1 MNLGS
6 KTIYGVLWSIGQE
19 MSSKFISFFITIVLA
34 RLLSPAE
41 FGLIAMLSVFIAVGN
56 SLLDS
61 GLSSSLIR
69 TPVVTQKDCSTVFYF
84 NLAGSLVIYTILFFS
99 APLIALFYHQPVL
112 INVIRIYGIALI
124 INAFFGIQQTLL
136 VKEMKFKVMTMIQ
149 LPSVICGG
157 ILGIVLAQ
165 RGYGVWSLVWMNL
178 LNPLISTVLHWWYS
192 AWRPVIL
199 FNLHS
204 LKKHFDYGYKLTLS
218 GLIDN
223 VYQNIY
229 TILIGKFYA
238 PAQLGFYSRAESI
251 SQLPVGI
258 LSSAINKVT
267 FPMFV
272 KIADDKEQLVNVYK
286 KVMLQVLFW
295 MAPSMVFLSVIAE
308 PLFRLVLTDKW
319 LPAVP
324 YFRILCICGI
334 MYPVHAYNLNILK
347 VKGQT
352 NLFLKLEIVKKILC
366 IVGIYGV
373 FPFGIY
379 GLLYFQLFFS
389 FFSFYINSI
398 YSGRFIDYPF
408 LKQIEDILPI
418 LLISCALGLGCY
430 LLDKNVFYAFGLNDL
445 FRIIATAVLFF
456 SCYFGFGFLVK
467 LSAVAD
473 FRYILQARP

>member
-1 MNLGS
+1 
-6 KTIYGVLWSIGQE
+6 
-19 MSSKFISFFITIVLA
+19 
-34 RLLSPAE
+34 
-41 FGLIAMLSVFIAVGN
+41 
-56 SLLDS
+56 
-61 GLSSSLIR
+61 
-69 TPVVTQKDCSTVFYF
+69 
-84 NLAGSLVIYTILFFS
+84 
-99 APLIALFYHQPVL
+99 
-112 INVIRIYGIALI
+112 
-124 INAFFGIQQTLL
+124 
-136 VKEMKFKVMTMIQ
+136 
-149 LPSVICGG
+149 
-157 ILGIVLAQ
+157 
-165 RGYGVWSLVWMNL
+165 
-178 LNPLISTVLHWWYS
+178 
-192 AWRPVIL
+192 
-199 FNLHS
+199 
-204 LKKHFDYGYKLTLS
+204 
-218 GLIDN
+218 
-223 VYQNIY
+223 
-229 TILIGKFYA
+229 
-238 PAQLGFYSRAESI
+238 
-251 SQLPVGI
+251 LPVGI

-456 SCYFGFGFLVK
+456 FGYFGFGFLVK